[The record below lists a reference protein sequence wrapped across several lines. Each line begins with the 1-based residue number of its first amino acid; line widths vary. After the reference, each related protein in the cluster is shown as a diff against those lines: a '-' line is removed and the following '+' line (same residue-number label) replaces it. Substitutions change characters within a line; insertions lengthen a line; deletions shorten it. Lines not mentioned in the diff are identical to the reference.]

1 MTDPLDL
8 LHVHA
13 SDRSAGSDAGTAAAE
28 AGHAVDVLEGDLV
41 PGDAVADR
49 ESLSMLVTWSGHT
62 DAGSL
67 SDQLSGTLLSTLPHR
82 RLASFAVD
90 ELYDYRSRRP
100 QVTFSQGR
108 FSDYEGPELSLYEVR
123 DSLGRPFLMLTG
135 DEPDFRWEQVSE
147 TVLELVDRLDVR
159 LVVLVDALGLPVPHT
174 RALGVTAH
182 GTRDDL
188 ISGISTWSPNAQ
200 IEAGLSQVLEMRLAE
215 RGREVVGYTLHVP
228 HYLAG
233 GRYPQVA
240 VAGLEYAGAAMELML
255 PTDDLRESARMV
267 EQDISRQV
275 EQNSEVQGMV
285 DRLERSFDAQATS
298 TPRSLLV
305 KSDEEVPDAEELGEA
320 VEAYLATRPAD
331 PAIDEARRREADGE
345 PDGPAPETAP
355 KPARMPAP
363 MPVPTMRATRR
374 VSAGP
379 ARCRCSSAT
388 RSSGTRSSAM
398 RSSAT
403 SSSRRSR
410 RTEPTTPMAPTPQ
423 TRATATIGSEAEGR
437 PKGMGIPRIGAT
449 RVAER

>member
-13 SDRSAGSDAGTAAAE
+13 SERSAGSDAGTAAAE

-41 PGDAVADR
+41 PGDTVADR

-182 GTRDDL
+182 GTREDL
-188 ISGISTWSPNAQ
+188 ISGISTWSPEAQ
-200 IEAGLSQVLEMRLAE
+200 IEAGLGQVLEMRLAE
-215 RGREVVGYTLHVP
+215 RGRDVVGYSLHVP

-275 EQNSEVQGMV
+275 DQNSEVQGMV
-285 DRLERSFDAQATS
+285 ERLERNFDAHATAA
-298 TPRSLLV
+298 PRSLLV

-331 PAIDEARRREADGE
+331 PAIDEARRREADGA
-345 PDGPAPETAP
+345 PGSGDGAEDDAAGGTED
-355 KPARMPAP
+355 
-363 MPVPTMRATRR
+363 TED
-374 VSAGP
+374 SAGD
-379 ARCRCSSAT
+379 S
-388 RSSGTRSSAM
+388 
-398 RSSAT
+398 
-403 SSSRRSR
+403 
-410 RTEPTTPMAPTPQ
+410 
-423 TRATATIGSEAEGR
+423 TAGAGALPVLFGDEVFGYEVFGEEALGDELFEAIEEDGAADDHADGDADDDGEGR
-437 PKGMGIPRIGAT
+437 IEGGDGSPDEDGDRSDRGDEGR
-449 RVAER
+449 

>member
-13 SDRSAGSDAGTAAAE
+13 SERSAGSDAGTAAAE

-41 PGDAVADR
+41 PGDTVADR

-108 FSDYEGPELSLYEVR
+108 FSDYEPPELSLYEVR
-123 DSLGRPFLMLTG
+123 DALGRPFLMLTG

-159 LVVLVDALGLPVPHT
+159 LVVHVDALGLPVPHT

-182 GTRDDL
+182 GTRNDL
-188 ISGISTWSPNAQ
+188 ISGISTWSPDAQ

-215 RGREVVGYTLHVP
+215 RGRDVVGYSLHVP

-255 PTDDLRESARMV
+255 PTDDLRESARSV

-275 EQNSEVQGMV
+275 DQNSEVQGMV
-285 DRLERSFDAQATS
+285 ERLERNFDAHATAA
-298 TPRSLLV
+298 PRSLLV

-331 PAIDEARRREADGE
+331 PAIDEARRREADGG
-345 PDGPAPETAP
+345 PGSADGAEDGAEDSTDGDGGDRDEDAGGAARAGGAAGAGALPVLFGDEVFGYEVFGEEALGDELFEAIEDDGADGDGDGEDRIEGGDGSPEGDGNP
-355 KPARMPAP
+355 SDR
-363 MPVPTMRATRR
+363 
-374 VSAGP
+374 GD
-379 ARCRCSSAT
+379 
-388 RSSGTRSSAM
+388 
-398 RSSAT
+398 
-403 SSSRRSR
+403 
-410 RTEPTTPMAPTPQ
+410 
-423 TRATATIGSEAEGR
+423 EGR
-437 PKGMGIPRIGAT
+437 
-449 RVAER
+449 